1 MHNDLLDYYLKL
13 NNYLVSLKNDLV
25 NYTVNNIESEI
36 IFQYISDNIF
46 LVHQQIEYLKM
57 NENQHK

>member
-36 IFQYISDNIF
+36 ILQYISDNIF
-46 LVHQQIEYLKM
+46 LVHQQIDYLKM

>member
-46 LVHQQIEYLKM
+46 LVHQQIDYLKM